1 MTSWIAPERR
11 RLLVLG
17 AVPSVVALV
26 VALGLWLLV
35 HGNAAAREDWQ
46 DGKYSDAR
54 SAFEGAHD
62 LGVVTPWVSPFNAG
76 TAAYGEKEFKA
87 AVAHFETALD
97 LVPPERACDVR
108 IDLALTHEAIADA
121 AAEKGETPARQVALR
136 DARTA
141 IKGSGCNDAIEAR
154 IEEKLKDSSS
164 SSQNDVKTEQQKQDE
179 IEQRNRQAKKAKDI
193 ELEPKNEPTQQIQW

>member
-1 MTSWIAPERR
+1 MTPSIPEERR
-11 RLLVLG
+11 RLLLTG

-35 HGNAAAREDWQ
+35 HGNDAARADWA
-46 DGKYSDAR
+46 DGNYADAR
-54 SAFEGAHD
+54 STFEGAHD

-87 AVAHFETALD
+87 AVKHFEAALD

-108 IDLALTHEAIADA
+108 IDLALTHEAISDA
-121 AAEKGETPARQVALR
+121 AAEKGETAARQVALR

-141 IKGSGCNDAIEAR
+141 IKGTGCNDELEAR

-164 SSQNDVKTEQQKQDE
+164 SSANDVQTEQQKQDE
-179 IEQRNRQAKKAKDI
+179 IEQRNRQAKKAKDV
-193 ELEPKNEPTQQIQW
+193 ELEPKNEPPQQIQW